1 MSNTICFLASVTSYI
16 GKVTEIDTIEAFN
29 TLSGTQVLFREL
41 PDNDFIQS
49 IFVIKMALYHC
60 SFTELSF
67 QNCFLEK
74 VNFRI

>member
-16 GKVTEIDTIEAFN
+16 GKVTEIDTIKTFN

-41 PDNDFIQS
+41 PDNDFIQP
-49 IFVIKMALYHC
+49 IFVIKMALYH
-60 SFTELSF
+60 SSLTELSF